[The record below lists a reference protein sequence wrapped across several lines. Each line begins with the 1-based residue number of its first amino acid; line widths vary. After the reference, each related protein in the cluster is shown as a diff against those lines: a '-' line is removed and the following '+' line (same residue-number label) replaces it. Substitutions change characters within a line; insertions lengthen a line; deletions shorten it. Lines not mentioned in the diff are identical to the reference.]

1 MIRFAKDDLDDLE
14 GAGGGGR
21 EKIKFEYR
29 NPKSETIFKTQIK
42 QIRNGKRRSKEFF
55 DHCCIWLFE
64 FVSNL
69 SFSALKFL
77 FFVNLLPA

>member
-1 MIRFAKDDLDDLE
+1 MSPCGTDDLDDLE

-42 QIRNGKRRSKEFF
+42 QIRNGKRRSNADGRNQNVSRRDAETQRRKE
-55 DHCCIWLFE
+55 I
-64 FVSNL
+64 
-69 SFSALKFL
+69 FL
-77 FFVNLLPA
+77 FFVTVTRE